1 MVQRLQELKAG
12 GRLHASTTD
21 RGETTRREILEAA
34 ARCFAAKGYQGTS
47 MTDVIKEAGVTKGG
61 FYFHFPSKEALA
73 LAVLRHK
80 QEQWAGRVLAATMR
94 HSDTMEQMEAMVEAL
109 IELHEGDPSSRS
121 ISRICWELSE
131 DPALIPQVAPQFEV
145 WVDMSA
151 QLFTRAQ
158 HEGRLRQDLD
168 PHAMGE
174 AAVATF
180 VGLEVMS
187 KVEGRELGPRVRRY
201 VDLFKRAFAAPEAT
215 G

>member
-1 MVQRLQELKAG
+1 M
-12 GRLHASTTD
+12 
-21 RGETTRREILEAA
+21 EAA
-34 ARCFAAKGYQGTS
+34 ARAFAEKGYAGAS
-47 MTDVIKEAGVTKGG
+47 LNDVINAAGITKGA

-73 LAVLRHK
+73 LSVLRYK
-80 QEQWAGRVLAATMR
+80 QEQWAGRVLAATMK
-94 HSDTMEQMEAMVEAL
+94 HQGSMDQMTAMVEAL
-109 IELHEGDPSSRS
+109 IDLHQNDRASRA

-131 DPALIPQVAPQFEV
+131 DPELIPQLSPQFDV
-145 WVDMSA
+145 WVEMTAS
-151 QLFTRAQ
+151 LFARAQ
-158 HEGRLRQDLD
+158 QEGLIREDLD

-201 VDLFKRAFAAPEAT
+201 VDLYRQAFAPDST